1 MSFSSE
7 VKKELTAIE
16 NAPCCSIAQSYG
28 LLLFGRA
35 FSKHEISILTENS
48 DVAAAYAKAVSI
60 LSGISPDISV
70 SDAGNF
76 SVTVTDTKTINT
88 IFENLGIAGA
98 TVKRRI
104 NFANIHADC
113 CFAAFMRGAFLSGGT
128 VTDPSKEYH
137 LEFSC
142 PSKGL
147 CDDLIKI
154 FDETGEQ
161 TEDASPIKPKST
173 LRNGS
178 NIVYLKK
185 SGEIEDTLS
194 FMGATESSM
203 ELMGAKM
210 YKDVRNTVNRR
221 VNFDNANIARSANA
235 AAKQYEAICI
245 IRDRIGLDK
254 LSDDLRL
261 TAEAR
266 LDGMELS
273 SAEIAAKLPGK
284 LSVSGVNHRFKKLIT
299 MADKIKEQQKGKIK

>member
-16 NAPCCSIAQSYG
+16 NSPCCIIAQSYG

-104 NFANIHADC
+104 NFANIHDDC

-161 TEDASPIKPKST
+161 TEDASPITPKST

-273 SAEIAAKLPGK
+273 SAEIAAKLPGN